1 MPSIYLRMNLFA
13 RLFLFSTLLLSY
25 TCVTAQPKLEFNLK
39 KPKQF
44 ENRQLPSEKLAE
56 KKFTGMR
63 HFFQNN
69 YTHYNYYYNAKNK
82 INAIIERAKAAQ
94 KDDYTSLLSYY
105 PYTLENTAS
114 QKTELDSIIYKSTA
128 GILLHD
134 LRNDWVDNMYLL
146 MGKAFFFRKDFD
158 SAAGTFQFIN

>member
-69 YTHYNYYYNAKNK
+69 YTHYNYFFNANLKLNEIISDSKMHFRDYYT
-82 INAIIERAKAAQ
+82 Q
-94 KDDYTSLLSYY
+94 LLS
-105 PYTLENTAS
+105 
-114 QKTELDSIIYKSTA
+114 
-128 GILLHD
+128 
-134 LRNDWVDNMYLL
+134 
-146 MGKAFFFRKDFD
+146 F
-158 SAAGTFQFIN
+158 